1 MTRVWPYV
9 SYAWQAASDS
19 WKQKK
24 QNNTRD
30 DGLLYQD
37 FGRRQRRKGKLREGK
52 IEKKKEELRREST
65 KKKNKRN
72 EDITL

>member
-1 MTRVWPYV
+1 MCRTHDKLPVTV
-9 SYAWQAASDS
+9 AS
-19 WKQKK
+19 KK